1 LEINLP
7 PQFSWTLWLPCE
19 GRKPGIGAEF
29 GADTSAVHT
38 GGVSRAVVAWRGV
51 VQRVTAAPA
60 LSGDRENGR
69 WARWVGVSWAVGG
82 SRPELGR
89 KGEAGWAGR
98 DFEPTK
104 PREI

>member
-1 LEINLP
+1 MP
-7 PQFSWTLWLPCE
+7 TL
-19 GRKPGIGAEF
+19 
-29 GADTSAVHT
+29 
-38 GGVSRAVVAWRGV
+38 GGDG
-51 VQRVTAAPA
+51 
-60 LSGDRENGR
+60 ENGR
-69 WARWVGVSWAVGG
+69 WATGG

>member
-1 LEINLP
+1 MARR
-7 PQFSWTLWLPCE
+7 STE
-19 GRKPGIGAEF
+19 GDGNACARWRRGEREVEPDGSGA
-29 GADTSAVHT
+29 
-38 GGVSRAVVAWRGV
+38 
-51 VQRVTAAPA
+51 
-60 LSGDRENGR
+60 R
-69 WARWVGVSWAVGG
+69 WAAGG